1 MPDTDSS
8 HSTPLRLAVLLLAA
22 GQGSRLGSH
31 PKALLKKGGVTLLAH
46 LCNAIHPFHPVE
58 FIAITGF
65 HGDAIKQSLLEMN
78 TSLSR
83 SIQLVRNPA
92 PDQGQ
97 PSSVRLG
104 IEALQSN
111 FEVLLV
117 ALSDQPLVSNADI
130 GQLLNAF
137 VKRRPGTE
145 VLLPMVK
152 GQRGNPVLFSRG
164 AIQKTLAV
172 ANLTC
177 RDFMD
182 LNPKQVH
189 ILNTDNESFVCD
201 VDTPEDMKKYDLFF

>member
-46 LCNAIHPFHPVE
+46 LCDAIQPLHPVE

-65 HGDAIKQSLLEMN
+65 HGDAIEQSLLQMD

-83 SIQLVRNPA
+83 SIQLVRNAA
-92 PDQGQ
+92 PERGQ
-97 PSSVRLG
+97 ASSVRLG

-111 FEVLLV
+111 FEAVLIV
-117 ALSDQPLVSNADI
+117 LSDQPLLTNADI
-130 GQLLNAF
+130 RHLLTAF

-145 VLLPMVK
+145 VLLPVVK
-152 GQRGNPVLFSRG
+152 GQRGNPVIFSRE
-164 AIQKTLAV
+164 AIQNTLAV
-172 ANLTC
+172 TNLTC

-182 LNPKQVH
+182 SHPEQVH
-189 ILNTDNESFVCD
+189 IWDTENRSFVCD
-201 VDTPEDMKKYDLFF
+201 VDTPEDMKKYDLYF

>member
-1 MPDTDSS
+1 MPDTDLS
-8 HSTPLRLAVLLLAA
+8 HSSQLRLAVLLLAA

-31 PKALLKKGGVTLLAH
+31 PKALLKKGGVTLLTRF
-46 LCNAIHPFHPVE
+46 CDAIQPFNPVE

-65 HGDAIKQSLLEMN
+65 HGDVIEQALQQID
-78 TSLSR
+78 TPLSR
-83 SIQLVRNPA
+83 SIQLIRNLTPE
-92 PDQGQ
+92 QGQ

-104 IEALQSN
+104 IEVLQSN
-111 FEVLLV
+111 FEVLLI

-137 VKRRPGTE
+137 IKRGHGTE

-152 GQRGNPVLFSRG
+152 GQRGNPVLFSRE

-182 LNPKQVH
+182 LHPEQVH
-189 ILNTDNESFVCD
+189 IWDTENDAFVCD
-201 VDTPEDMKKYDLFF
+201 VDTPEHMKKYNLFF

>member
-1 MPDTDSS
+1 MPDTDLS
-8 HSTPLRLAVLLLAA
+8 HSSQLRLAVLLLAA

-31 PKALLKKGGVTLLAH
+31 PKALLKKGGVTLLTRF
-46 LCNAIHPFHPVE
+46 CDAIQPFNPVE

-65 HGDAIKQSLLEMN
+65 HGDVIEQALQQID
-78 TSLSR
+78 TPLSR
-83 SIQLVRNPA
+83 SIQLIRNLTPE
-92 PDQGQ
+92 QGQ

-104 IEALQSN
+104 IEVLQSN
-111 FEVLLV
+111 FEVLLI

-137 VKRRPGTE
+137 IKRGHGTE

-152 GQRGNPVLFSRG
+152 GQRGNPVLFSRE

-182 LNPKQVH
+182 LHPEQVH
-189 ILNTDNESFVCD
+189 IWDTENDAFVCD
-201 VDTPEDMKKYDLFF
+201 VDTPEDMKKYNLFF